1 MKSLIK
7 ILLAVAVV
15 AVLVAGAVK
24 VWRDRDHTIDV
35 VANFDSTSGLYEGNA
50 VAVLGM
56 TVGKVT
62 SIKSRG
68 SYVEV
73 GMEIDADTPVP
84 ADVTAVTVSTSV
96 LTDRHVE
103 LTPVYDGGPRLQ
115 AHQIIDKTRVPVE
128 LDRTLA
134 MSQKL
139 AVSLQGDGEGGGPVA
154 DLLST
159 AAAITD
165 GNGPDIRAALTTLSK
180 ALAIGDDGGDA
191 TGEAITKTVNNLSAL
206 PQAAADND
214 ALIRSFG
221 SSVQQISDLFAD
233 QRIGWG
239 TTGAQINAILGEAT
253 DILTTRRDDMAQ
265 TVTGAQAVTK
275 TLVDYRRQL
284 QEFLNVTPLLMDN
297 VWNVIDIPRGAARV
311 HGVLDHVFTHGTL
324 MKEICN
330 VLQMKDR
337 GCATGTPKDFG
348 PDFGL
353 SSMLEG
359 LAK

>member
-1 MKSLIK
+1 MKTLIK
-7 ILLAVAVV
+7 VAVALVVV
-15 AVLVAGAVK
+15 AVLAAGAVTM
-24 VWRDRDHTIDV
+24 WRDRVHTIDV
-35 VANFDSTSGLYEGNA
+35 VAKFDSAAGLYKGNA

-56 TVGKVT
+56 TIGKVT
-62 SIKSRG
+62 SITPRG

-73 GMEIDADTPVP
+73 GMELDSGTPVP

-103 LTPVYDGGPRLQ
+103 LTPVYDGGPRLRAGQ
-115 AHQIIDKTRVPVE
+115 TIDKTRVPVE

-134 MSQKL
+134 MTEHL
-139 AVSLQGDGEGGGPVA
+139 AQSLQGDGKGGGPVSE
-154 DLLST
+154 LLST

-165 GNGPDIRAALTTLSK
+165 GNGPDIRSALTKLSQ
-180 ALAIGDDGGDA
+180 ALAVGDDGGDR
-191 TGEAITKTVNNLSAL
+191 TGEAITSTVNNLSAL
-206 PQAAADND
+206 TQAAADND
-214 ALIRSFG
+214 KLIRSFG

-239 TTGAQINAILGEAT
+239 TTGAQINSILGEAT
-253 DILTTRRDDMAQ
+253 KILTTRRNDMAA
-265 TVTGAQAVTK
+265 TVTGAQTVTK
-275 TLVDYRRQL
+275 TLVDYQRQL
-284 QEFLNVTPLLMDN
+284 KEFLNVTPLLMDN

-311 HGVLDHVFTHGTL
+311 HGVLDHVFSHGTL

>member
-1 MKSLIK
+1 M
-7 ILLAVAVV
+7 AVV

-103 LTPVYDGGPRLQ
+103 LTPSTTAAPACKR
-115 AHQIIDKTRVPVE
+115 TRSSTRPGCPSR

-165 GNGPDIRAALTTLSK
+165 GNGPTSAPRSPPCRRRSRSVTTAVMPPVRPSEDGEQSVGAVAGRRGQRRA
-180 ALAIGDDGGDA
+180 D
-191 TGEAITKTVNNLSAL
+191 
-206 PQAAADND
+206 PQLRVVGA
-214 ALIRSFG
+214 
-221 SSVQQISDLFAD
+221 AD
-233 QRIGWG
+233 QRSVRRPAHRLG

-284 QEFLNVTPLLMDN
+284 QEFLNVTPAADGQR
-297 VWNVIDIPRGAARV
+297 VERHRHPTRRGRV
-311 HGVLDHVFTHGTL
+311 HGVLDHVFTHGT
-324 MKEICN
+324 
-330 VLQMKDR
+330 
-337 GCATGTPKDFG
+337 
-348 PDFGL
+348 
-353 SSMLEG
+353 
-359 LAK
+359 

>member
-1 MKSLIK
+1 MKTLVK
-7 ILLAVAVV
+7 VAVALAVV
-15 AVLVAGAVK
+15 AVLVVGAARMWLDK
-24 VWRDRDHTIDV
+24 DQTIDV
-35 VANFDSTSGLYEGNA
+35 VAKFDSTAGLYEGNA

-62 SIKSRG
+62 SITHRG

-73 GMEIDADTPVP
+73 RMRIDADTPGP

-103 LTPVYDGGPRLQ
+103 LTPVYDGGPRLAAGQ
-115 AHQIIDKTRVPVE
+115 VIDDTRVPVE

-134 MSQKL
+134 MTEDL
-139 AVSLQGDGEGGGPVA
+139 ARSLQGDGTGGGPVA
-154 DLLST
+154 ELLST
-159 AAAITD
+159 ASALTD
-165 GNGPDIRAALTTLSK
+165 GNGPDIRSALTTLSQ
-180 ALAIGDDGGDA
+180 ALAVGDDGGDR
-191 TGEAITKTVNNLSAL
+191 TRESITETVKNLSAL
-206 PQAAADND
+206 SQAAADND
-214 ALIRSFG
+214 KLIRGFG
-221 SSVQQISDLFAD
+221 SSVHQISDLFAD

-253 DILTTRRDDMAQ
+253 EILTTRRDHLAQTVSGAQ
-265 TVTGAQAVTK
+265 TVTRA
-275 TLVDYRRQL
+275 LVDCRRQR

-297 VWNVIDIPRGAARV
+297 VWTVTDIPRGAARV
-311 HGVLDHVFTHGTL
+311 HGVLDHVATHGTL

-330 VLQMKDR
+330 ALQMKDR
-337 GCATGTPKDFG
+337 GCATGTPRDFG

-359 LAK
+359 LAR